1 MSWEYIKA
9 IKDCT
14 KSLIVLFDKHLQ
26 VTFMQTKLR
35 ENSKKIPKTIKYH
48 TKGLIVSFNNN
59 LKVI

>member
-26 VTFMQTKLR
+26 VTFTQTKFR
-35 ENSKKIPKTIKYH
+35 ELKKIPKTIKYH

>member
-35 ENSKKIPKTIKYH
+35 ENSKKYLRPLSITPKD
-48 TKGLIVSFNNN
+48 
-59 LKVI
+59 